1 MMGTQT
7 YWGFVMSIQH
17 RLITLRKERD
27 LTQQEMADAI
37 GVHVNQIRRYEA
49 GATQPSLEALKK
61 IAVAMSVTI
70 DSLVFDE
77 QERGPDE
84 QLKLQF
90 EAISHLSAN
99 EKQVVKELLDGM
111 IIKYQTR
118 RWDSTR
124 EPQAVNS

>member
-1 MMGTQT
+1 MGTQT
-7 YWGFVMSIQH
+7 YWGFVMSIQQ

-61 IAVAMSVTI
+61 IAVAMSITI

-77 QERGPDE
+77 EERDPDE

-99 EKQVVKELLDGM
+99 EKQIVKELLDGM

-124 EPQAVNS
+124 EPQAINS